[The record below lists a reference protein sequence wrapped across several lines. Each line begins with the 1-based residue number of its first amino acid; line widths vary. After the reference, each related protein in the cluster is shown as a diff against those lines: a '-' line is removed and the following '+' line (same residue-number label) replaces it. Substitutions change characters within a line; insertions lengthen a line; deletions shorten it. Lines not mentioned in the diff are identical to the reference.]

1 MTLLLD
7 TQLLLWIAA
16 EPARIPP
23 AARALLEV
31 PVNEFAFS
39 AASVWEVA
47 IKRGLRRRSFL
58 VEPDRFRDGL
68 LNNGL
73 AEVPITSAHAVA
85 VRSLPLLHKDPFDR
99 ILLAQ
104 AIVEGFSLVTTDL
117 QMRQYNAPIYAV

>member
-1 MTLLLD
+1 VTLLLD

-16 EPARIPP
+16 EPLRIPP

-31 PVNEFAFS
+31 PENKFAFS

-47 IKRGLRRRSFL
+47 IKRGLRRRNFRI
-58 VEPDRFRDGL
+58 EPERFRDGL

-73 AEVPITSAHAVA
+73 MELPITGAHAVA
-85 VRSLPLLHKDPFDR
+85 VRSLPPIHKDPFDR

-117 QMRQYNAPIYAV
+117 QMRQYRAPIYPV

>member
-16 EPARIPP
+16 EPLRIPP
-23 AARALLEV
+23 IARALLEV
-31 PVNEFAFS
+31 PDNKFAFS

-47 IKRGLRRRSFL
+47 IKRGLRRRNFRI
-58 VEPDRFRDGL
+58 EPERFRDGL

-73 AEVPITSAHAVA
+73 MKLPITGAHAVA
-85 VRSLPLLHKDPFDR
+85 VRSLPPIHKDPFDR

-117 QMRQYNAPIYAV
+117 QMRQYRGPIYAV